1 MAASYVTSLPSTE
14 GVECVAAYFDEQAFA
29 PHAHDTYAI
38 GVTVSGVQSFNY
50 RGASRHSLPGEIFVL
65 HPCERHDGRP
75 GDDRGYGYRI
85 AYVDPAL
92 VREVAGSGALPHVAD
107 PVSQDLVLY
116 HAVRD
121 LLRTTTHDRCEL
133 ALADVMTRLV
143 DSLLRVGEWRPTQ
156 SVGIDERA
164 VRRARS
170 LLSDTADGQVSLR
183 DLEGATGL
191 SRWQLTRQFRTAF
204 GVSPYRFQVFRRLDR
219 VRTQISRGTSLADA
233 AAMTGFADQ
242 AHMSRHFKRAFGI
255 SPGQWQ
261 QLASANRH
269 AS

>member
-1 MAASYVTSLPSTE
+1 MAASYVRALPSTE
-14 GVECVAAYFDEQAFA
+14 GVECAAAYFDEQAFA

-50 RGASRHSLPGEIFVL
+50 RGASRHSLPGEVFVL

-85 AYVDPAL
+85 AYIDPAL
-92 VREVAGSGALPHVAD
+92 VREVAGAGALPHVAD
-107 PVSQDLVLY
+107 PVSQDQVLY
-116 HAVRD
+116 RAVRD
-121 LLRTTTHDRCEL
+121 LFRTTTDDRCEL
-133 ALADVMTRLV
+133 ALADLMTRLV

-156 SVGIDERA
+156 RASVDECA
-164 VRRARS
+164 VGRARG
-170 LLSDTADGQVSLR
+170 LLSDTANGKVSLR
-183 DLEGATGL
+183 DLEAATGL
-191 SRWQLTRQFRTAF
+191 SRWQLTRQFQAAF

-219 VRTQISRGTSLADA
+219 VRAHISRGASLADA
-233 AAMTGFADQ
+233 AAIAGFADQ

-261 QLASANRH
+261 RLASADRR